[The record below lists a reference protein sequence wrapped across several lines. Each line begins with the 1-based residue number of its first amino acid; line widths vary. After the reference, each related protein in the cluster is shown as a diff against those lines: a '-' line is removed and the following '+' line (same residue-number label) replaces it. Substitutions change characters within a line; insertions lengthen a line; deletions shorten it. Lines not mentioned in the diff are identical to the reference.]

1 MALVSPGVQITISD
15 ESNYAP
21 SLGGTT
27 ALVVIATEQDK
38 TNAAGTGT
46 AAGTTKAN
54 ANKVSLVTS
63 QRELVTLYGN
73 PKFYTDSA
81 GTPIP
86 GYELNEYGLLAAYS
100 ALGVANRAYVLRADV
115 DLGELVGT
123 TTRPTGAV
131 ADETYWL
138 DTSSTSWGY

>member
-54 ANKVSLVTS
+54 AGLLQSYTS
-63 QRELVTLYGN
+63 QRDLINAFGYPT
-73 PKFYTDSA
+73 FQQSAA
-81 GTPIP
+81 GTMLH
-86 GYELNEYGLLAAYS
+86 GDERNEYGLMAAYS
-100 ALGVANRAYVLRADV
+100 ALGLSNRV
-115 DLGELVGT
+115 
-123 TTRPTGAV
+123 
-131 ADETYWL
+131 
-138 DTSSTSWGY
+138 